1 MPVEI
6 YCSGTYGRRIRRVTN
21 TAGLRHILG
30 SLWSSV
36 PPTGCANAPLAPA
49 PSATITGLP
58 AAPGADALIDLNF
71 HSQPLAQAKVAT
83 VVFALGAAADVTFT
97 VNLPQGTTGTQA
109 ATAIAAAAQW
119 GASLGAVH
127 AGAQVTVTNNHAT
140 DSLTKLTVSI
150 A

>member
-6 YCSGTYGRRIRRVTN
+6 YCSGTYGRRVRRVAN

-36 PPTGCANAPLAPA
+36 PPTGCANAAPA
-49 PSATITGLP
+49 QSATITGLP

-71 HSQPLAQAKVAT
+71 HGQPLAQAKVAT
-83 VVFALGAAADVTFT
+83 VVFALGAAPDVTFT

-109 ATAIAAAAQW
+109 ATAIAGAAQW
-119 GASLGAVH
+119 GASLGAAH
-127 AGAQVTVTNNHAT
+127 AGARVTVTNNHAT
-140 DSLTKLTVSI
+140 DSLTKLTVGI